1 MTLNKNLAPNMQFL
15 ILIGESQ
22 RLKLILIF
30 KTRPHSQPAT
40 QPPGDK
46 LILSCTDSRLQKPK
60 AKLILIF

>member
-30 KTRPHSQPAT
+30 KTRPAGQPPT
-40 QPPGDK
+40 HPPGDK
-46 LILSCTDSRLQKPK
+46 LIMSCTDS
-60 AKLILIF
+60 KLTVSELSLI